1 MGHMKA
7 SSERFTTAISMRMRG
22 YMMVHARMI
31 AEAKVLPSSGASR
44 LFCEKDK
51 VTAVLETRP
60 PIMPV
65 KASPCGNEKTLSPAH
80 SRRN

>member
-1 MGHMKA
+1 MKA

-22 YMMVHARMI
+22 YMMVHASMM

-65 KASPCGNEKTLSPAH
+65 KASPLREPNTFTST
-80 SRRN
+80 